1 MMKKLI
7 DIPDKK
13 PFKVPDN
20 YFEELNSRI
29 ISATSGIEQE
39 AKQVKMHS
47 RFRTSFLIAASFAG
61 FILIGYT
68 TLKLLAPDKNTT
80 QVSEVIHE
88 INPDAYINDIDIS
101 SLEEDASS
109 IVLSEEG
116 TGVSKK
122 DIIDYLMLDNIEIND
137 IYEQL

>member
-1 MMKKLI
+1 MMKKLN
-7 DIPDKK
+7 DIPGKN
-13 PFKVPDN
+13 PFKVPEN

-29 ISATSGIEQE
+29 ISATSGIEQDAKQE

-68 TLKLLAPDKNTT
+68 ALKLLTPDNKAT

-101 SLEEDASS
+101 SLE
-109 IVLSEEG
+109 
-116 TGVSKK
+116 
-122 DIIDYLMLDNIEIND
+122 
-137 IYEQL
+137 